1 MCSLAFTPDGKYL
14 LGAGEDRIIHIWDIA
29 SGKHMNKLS
38 AHSHTIYTLSVNSCN
53 VLVSGGGGGQILVW
67 DLNTI
72 LKTSVTAGE
81 NNTTFSKP
89 MQSYSTECMNVLH
102 TNFKNDNL
110 LYAVGH

>member
-1 MCSLAFTPDGKYL
+1 MYSLAFTPDGKYL
-14 LGAGEDRIIHIWDIA
+14 LGAGEDRIINIWDIA

-38 AHSHTIYTLSVNSCN
+38 AHSHTIYTLTVNSCN
-53 VLVSGGGGGQILVW
+53 VLVSGGGAGQIFAW

-72 LKTSVTAGE
+72 LKTSDDTNTAS
-81 NNTTFSKP
+81 SKP
-89 MQSYSTECMNVLH
+89 MHSYSTECTNVLY